1 MVCSSATF
9 GRREHAEIPP
19 LDLRFRPLQIGKAA
33 VDMTLEARLLQAH
46 IELEVT
52 PKDEHDVKS
61 VPLARYGEYEVRL
74 VESAHG
80 SPANTFDFWLELF
93 DHRRMISVDSG
104 GANDLEG
111 AVAIAE
117 TLIAHAKELSKKI
130 T

>member
-1 MVCSSATF
+1 
-9 GRREHAEIPP
+9 
-19 LDLRFRPLQIGKAA
+19 
-33 VDMTLEARLLQAH
+33 MTLEARLLQAH

-117 TLIAHAKELSKKI
+117 TLIAHAKELSKK
-130 T
+130 